1 MEQNEIDQK
10 LAEIAKEEG
19 INIPQNALG
28 KEITNNT
35 AILEQ
40 KVLKILRKAYEKGY
54 CKAKSQCT
62 ICQAIDKQA
71 DAKDIQINLIQKLQC
86 TKYNTERIKP
96 CKNTSSYT

>member
-54 CKAKSQCT
+54 
-62 ICQAIDKQA
+62 A